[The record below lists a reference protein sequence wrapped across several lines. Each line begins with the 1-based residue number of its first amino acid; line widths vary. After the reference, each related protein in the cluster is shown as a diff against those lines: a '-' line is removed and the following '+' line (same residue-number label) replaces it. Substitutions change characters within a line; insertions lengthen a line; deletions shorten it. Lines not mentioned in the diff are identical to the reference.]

1 MTPNKA
7 FQPTVLALRARPAAE
22 RRALGGLLK
31 SRAAEVSEVE
41 RMQTQEFGCDICW
54 PADAGA
60 AWGAR
65 GGLTRL
71 EELIDESHFSVAIL
85 ICPRCGQRHVSI
97 FTEMIDW
104 EDGND
109 PQYWTLMP
117 ITEVEA
123 EGLIR
128 QGASLNEVS
137 LDALGRGRRA
147 LRRDHPK
154 AGPPRVF
161 WGSGVLVGPH
171 D

>member
-1 MTPNKA
+1 MKT
-7 FQPTVLALRARPAAE
+7 LADEA
-22 RRALGGLLK
+22 G
-31 SRAAEVSEVE
+31 EVE
-41 RMQTQEFGCDICW
+41 RMQTQEFGCDLCW

-71 EELIDESHFSVAIL
+71 KELIDESHFSVAIL
-85 ICPRCGQRHVSI
+85 ACPRCSQRYVSI
-97 FTEMIDW
+97 FAEMIDW

-109 PQYWTLMP
+109 PQYWTLLP
-117 ITEVEA
+117 ISEAEA

-128 QGASLNEVS
+128 QETSLSEVS
-137 LDALGRGRRA
+137 LNALGRGRRS

-154 AGPPRVF
+154 AGPPLVF

>member
-1 MTPNKA
+1 MRGG
-7 FQPTVLALRARPAAE
+7 LAP
-22 RRALGGLLK
+22 ALGGLLK
-31 SRAAEVSEVE
+31 TLADEAGEVE
-41 RMQTQEFGCDICW
+41 RMRTREFGCDLCW

-60 AWGAR
+60 AWAAR
-65 GGLTRL
+65 VGLTRL
-71 EELIDESHFSVAIL
+71 KELIDESHFIVAL
-85 ICPRCGQRHVSI
+85 LACPRCAQRHLSI
-97 FTEMIDW
+97 FTELIDW

-117 ITEVEA
+117 ITEAEA

-128 QGASLNEVS
+128 REASLDETS
-137 LDALGRGRRA
+137 LNALGRGRRS
-147 LRRDHPK
+147 LRRAHPK